1 MANMATAKRSA
12 KKSSKKIRLLF
23 TCIGR
28 RVELLRA
35 FQAAS
40 KALRV
45 DLEIHGAD
53 ATWLAPGMHCVDK
66 GHIVP
71 RISSG
76 EYIEALLQIVRKF
89 KIDLLIPLIDNELLP
104 IAAAVDRFSE
114 VGCRAVISSE
124 RVVRT
129 CRDKLAMYEAL
140 RQALIDTP
148 ETWTWEEAMR
158 RQRHAF
164 PYYLKP
170 RAGSAAMGNYVIRNR
185 DELNTFGLRVKD
197 AIVQEFVEGIEH
209 TMDVYAGFDGVPR
222 IAVPRKRIEVR
233 NGEVSKGVTVKD
245 PAIMAMGLRVAE
257 MLGECRGVVT
267 VQCMVTP
274 TNLIRVIE
282 VNPRFGGGAPL
293 AIHAG
298 ADFPK
303 WLLMDHLGRKFKI
316 NPNGFRHDLAMLR
329 ADDSVFVPN
338 ASKYS

>member
-12 KKSSKKIRLLF
+12 KKSDKKLRLLF

-35 FQAAS
+35 FQAAAKS
-40 KALRV
+40 LRI

-76 EYIEALLQIVRKF
+76 EYIDALLQVVRKS
-89 KIDLLIPLIDNELLP
+89 KIDLLIPLIDNELLL
-104 IAAAVDRFSE
+104 IAQSVDRFAE
-114 VGCRAVISSE
+114 IGCRAIISSE

-129 CRDKLAMYEAL
+129 CRDKLAMFEAL

-148 ETWTWEEAMR
+148 ETWTWEQAMR
-158 RQRHAF
+158 RQRHTF

-170 RAGSAAMGNYVIRNR
+170 RGGSAGVGNFVISNR
-185 DELNTFGLRVKD
+185 DELNTFGLRVQD
-197 AIVQEFVEGIEH
+197 AIVQEFVEGVEH
-209 TMDVYAGFDGVPR
+209 TMDVYAGFDGIPR
-222 IAVPRKRIEVR
+222 IAVPRRRIEVR
-233 NGEVSKGVTVKD
+233 TGEVSKGVTVKD
-245 PAIMAMGLRVAE
+245 PAIMNIGIQVAK

-274 TNLIRVIE
+274 SGLIRVIE

-293 AIHAG
+293 AIQAG

-303 WLLMDHLGRKFKI
+303 WILMEHLGRKFRI
-316 NPNGFRHDLAMLR
+316 NPNSFRHDLLMLR
-329 ADDSVFVPN
+329 MDDSVFVPN
-338 ASKYS
+338 ASKYA